1 MSDHQDES
9 LIDKV
14 KNAFGM
20 GSDDVHSHDDHAH
33 GDHGHGDHGHGD
45 HGHDQAAE
53 ERPEGWAG
61 VDDAL
66 GGTEN
71 RPTGPDYAA
80 QDLPA
85 GIGDDSGSLE
95 TAPLGGGTTGAYPD
109 SGEEADRDAG
119 FGTTDGSPGEPS
131 SDQPLSESD
140 PNRRDPG
147 L

>member
-1 MSDHQDES
+1 MSDQDES

-20 GSDDVHSHDDHAH
+20 GSDDEHEHEGHSHDDPL
-33 GDHGHGDHGHGD
+33 HGD
-45 HGHDQAAE
+45 HGHDQAAD

-66 GGTEN
+66 GGTGN
-71 RPTGPDYAA
+71 RPAGPDYAA

-95 TAPLGGGTTGAYPD
+95 TAPLGGGTTGAYAD
-109 SGEEADRDAG
+109 AGETDRDAG
-119 FGTTDGSPGEPS
+119 FGTTDGSLGEPAS
-131 SDQPLSESD
+131 EQPHFEEGSESD

-147 L
+147 V